1 MKGRI
6 LVTGAAGF
14 IGSFVSK
21 ELIRRQYEVL
31 GVDSLTRFYSTD
43 LKKLRLSE
51 LQPLEGFEFLEL
63 DISSR
68 TAVGE
73 LYEHFQFDGVI
84 HLAAQAGVRL
94 PLKRAYEYINNNIVG
109 FHNILERTVEKGV
122 RNLLY
127 ASSSSVYGDESPL
140 PYTEASRGLKP
151 KSFYGVTKL
160 TNEFEASIY
169 GSNSETSIR
178 GLRFFTVYG
187 PWGRPDMA
195 YFRLM
200 ASALG
205 HHEFTLFGDGTIQRD
220 FTYINDVSE
229 TTVDLLEN
237 LVSTNSRVNDLVNI
251 GGMRPLSMQFLI
263 ELVESVSGK
272 QLNITFDQ
280 ANANDSKIT
289 MADNSYLTSLLGP
302 RTFTPLESG
311 IDKLRNWMSQPNV
324 KTRISDWIKSSN

>member
-1 MKGRI
+1 MKKQI
-6 LVTGAAGF
+6 LLTGAAGF
-14 IGSFVSK
+14 IGSFVSR
-21 ELIRRQYEVL
+21 ELIRREYDVV
-31 GVDSLTRFYSTD
+31 GVDSLNGFYSTE
-43 LKKLRLSE
+43 LKKMRLSG
-51 LQPLEGFEFLEL
+51 LRTLEGFRFLEL
-63 DISSR
+63 DVSSR
-68 TAVGE
+68 ASVDK
-73 LYEHFQFDGVI
+73 LYEEFRFDGVI

-94 PLKRAYEYINNNIVG
+94 PLHRAHEYINNNVVG
-109 FHNILERTVEKGV
+109 FHNILEMAVKKGV

-127 ASSSSVYGDESPL
+127 ASSSSVYGEECPL
-140 PYTEASRGLKP
+140 PYREASRGLHP

-169 GSNSETSIR
+169 GSKSETSIR

-205 HHEFTLFGDGTIQRD
+205 HHKFTLYGDGTIQRD

-237 LVSTNSRVNDLVNI
+237 LESTSFKVNDLVNI

-272 QLNITFDQ
+272 QLDITIDK
-280 ANANDSKIT
+280 ANANDSKTT
-289 MADNSYLTSLLGP
+289 MADNSYLTSLVGP
-302 RTFTPLESG
+302 KTFTPLESG
-311 IDKLRNWMSQPNV
+311 IDKLRSWMSQPNIES
-324 KTRISDWIKSSN
+324 RIFDWIKSSN